1 MPPPS
6 LTQWEPVGLA
16 VPAPFLRADGA
27 EALSS
32 LARLIASGAVSSRTD
47 LAKRTGLARSTIG
60 AHLDRLQDSG
70 LIREAGIAEPSGR
83 GRPAQRL
90 ELAPDAGFVLVA
102 DLGVH
107 SARLA
112 VADLGQRLLAQET
125 LPVQLSRGPED
136 ILDLVEQR
144 WRDLL
149 SVAQCPPDRVR
160 TIAVGLPGP
169 VDRSTGTPVRPPLM
183 PGWDAY
189 PVGQKLRER
198 FNCHVLV
205 NNDASLMALG
215 EARALPPSQY
225 PLVFI
230 KVSTGIGCGI
240 IGASGELHDG
250 ADGAAGDIGHIRV
263 PDSDHVVC
271 RCGNVGCLE
280 SVASASAMIRALQ
293 DPLPDFS
300 IPPGDFTDEELQKL
314 VNNIRQGDAQT
325 IRLLREAATVL
336 GRLVASMVN
345 VINPARIVLGGAIDV
360 ASDDLLAGV
369 RSGVYNRAM
378 PLATRNLTIA
388 HSVLGPV
395 AGVVGG
401 AVSAIEHV
409 LSPEGLIT
417 LTTPTSPHDSPG
429 RQPRPTSANGGR
441 RAQPGF
447 RQPSVRSSSSKPR
460 PSRVDQS
467 EP

>member
-6 LTQWEPVGLA
+6 LTQWTPVSLT
-16 VPAPFLRADGA
+16 VPAPFMRADGA
-27 EALSS
+27 EAMSS
-32 LARLIASGAVSSRTD
+32 IARLIASGAVSSRTD

-60 AHLDRLQDSG
+60 AHLDRLQETG
-70 LIREAGIAEPSGR
+70 LIREAGIAEHSGR

-90 ELAPDAGFVLVA
+90 ELAPDSGFVLVA

-112 VADLGQRLLAQET
+112 VADLSQRLLAQQT
-125 LPVQLSRGPED
+125 LSIQLSRGPEH
-136 ILDLVEQR
+136 ILDLVEER

-149 SVAQCPPDRVR
+149 SVAECIPDRVR

-183 PGWDAY
+183 PGWDAF
-189 PVGQKLRER
+189 PVAQVLRAK

-205 NNDASLMALG
+205 NNDANLMALG

-250 ADGAAGDIGHIRV
+250 ANGAAGDIGHIRV
-263 PDSDHVVC
+263 PDSDHVAC

-280 SVASASAMIRALQ
+280 AVASASAMVRALH
-293 DPLPDFS
+293 DSTPDFS
-300 IPPGDFTDEELQKL
+300 IPPGDFTDEQLEAL
-314 VNNIRQGDAQT
+314 VQQIRQGDPQT
-325 IRLLREAATVL
+325 IRVLREAAIVL

-345 VINPARIVLGGAIDV
+345 VLNPARIVLGGAIAV

-378 PLATRNLTIA
+378 PLATRNLTVA

-409 LSPEGLIT
+409 LSPEGLIA
-417 LTTPTSPHDSPG
+417 LTTPTSPPHGSTSRRP
-429 RQPRPTSANGGR
+429 QPIAHHSQDHQL
-441 RAQPGF
+441 QPG
-447 RQPSVRSSSSKPR
+447 PR
-460 PSRVDQS
+460 R
-467 EP
+467 

>member
-1 MPPPS
+1 MPPPN
-6 LTQWEPVGLA
+6 LTQWEPVGIT

-27 EALSS
+27 EAMSS
-32 LARLIASGAVSSRTD
+32 IARLIASGAVSNRTD

-60 AHLDRLQDSG
+60 GHLDRLQAAG
-70 LIREAGIAEPSGR
+70 VIREAGIAEPTGR
-83 GRPAQRL
+83 GRPAHRL
-90 ELAPDAGFVLVA
+90 ELAPESGVVLVA

-107 SARLA
+107 GARLA

-125 LPVQLSRGPED
+125 LSVQLSKGPEST
-136 ILDLVEQR
+136 LALVEER
-144 WRDLL
+144 WRAML
-149 SVAQCPPDRVR
+149 SAAPCAPDRVR
-160 TIAVGLPGP
+160 TLAVGLPGP
-169 VDRSTGTPVRPPLM
+169 VDHSTGSPVRPPLM
-183 PGWDAY
+183 PGWDAF
-189 PVGQKLRER
+189 PVGQVLRDR
-198 FNCHVLV
+198 FGCHVLV
-205 NNDASLMALG
+205 NNDANLMALG
-215 EARALPPSQY
+215 EARALPASQY

-280 SVASASAMIRALQ
+280 AVASASAMIRALQ
-293 DPLPDFS
+293 DPIADFS
-300 IPPGDFTDEELQKL
+300 IPPADFTDEELQQL

-378 PLATRNLTIA
+378 PLATRNLTLA

-409 LSPEGLIT
+409 LSPEGLIS
-417 LTTPTSPHDSPG
+417 LTTPTSQHGSPN
-429 RQPRPTSANGGR
+429 RQYSH
-441 RAQPGF
+441 
-447 RQPSVRSSSSKPR
+447 
-460 PSRVDQS
+460 
-467 EP
+467 

>member
-27 EALSS
+27 EAMSS

-60 AHLDRLQDSG
+60 VHLDRLQAAG
-70 LIREAGIAEPSGR
+70 VIREAGIAEPTGR
-83 GRPAQRL
+83 GRPAHRL
-90 ELAPDAGFVLVA
+90 ELAPDSGVVLVA

-107 SARLA
+107 GARLA

-125 LPVQLSRGPED
+125 LSVRLSTGPEST
-136 ILDLVEQR
+136 LALVEER
-144 WRDLL
+144 WREML
-149 SVAQCPPDRVR
+149 SAAGCSLDRLR

-183 PGWDAY
+183 PGWDAF
-189 PVGQKLRER
+189 PVGQVLRDC
-198 FNCHVLV
+198 FGCHVLV
-205 NNDASLMALG
+205 NNDANLMALG
-215 EARALPPSQY
+215 EARALPASQY

-280 SVASASAMIRALQ
+280 AVASASAMIRALQ
-293 DPLPDFS
+293 DPIPDFS

-325 IRLLREAATVL
+325 IRLLRDAATVL

-378 PLATRNLTIA
+378 PLATRNLTLA

-409 LSPEGLIT
+409 LSPEGLT
-417 LTTPTSPHDSPG
+417 HALTTGSTPPGSTSQHPQPTAHTLSD
-429 RQPRPTSANGGR
+429 RKLRRSAR
-441 RAQPGF
+441 R
-447 RQPSVRSSSSKPR
+447 
-460 PSRVDQS
+460 
-467 EP
+467 

>member
-1 MPPPS
+1 MPLPG
-6 LTQWEPVGLA
+6 LTQWTPVGLT
-16 VPAPFLRADGA
+16 VPAPFVRGDGA
-27 EALSS
+27 EAMSS
-32 LARLIASGAVSSRTD
+32 IARLIASGAVSSRAD

-60 AHLDRLQDSG
+60 AHLDRLQTSG

-90 ELAPDAGFVLVA
+90 ELAPDSGFVLVA

-112 VADLGQRLLAQET
+112 VTDLGQRLLAQQT
-125 LPVQLSRGPED
+125 LSVRLSKGPED
-136 ILDLVEQR
+136 TLALVEER

-149 SVAQCPPDRVR
+149 SVAECSPDQVR

-183 PGWDAY
+183 PGWDAF
-189 PVGQKLRER
+189 PVGQVLRDR
-198 FNCHVLV
+198 FGCDVLV
-205 NNDASLMALG
+205 NNDANLMALG
-215 EARALPPSQY
+215 EARALTPRQY

-280 SVASASAMIRALQ
+280 AVASASAMIRALQ
-293 DPLPDFS
+293 DPTPDFS
-300 IPPGDFTDEELQKL
+300 IPPGDFTDAELDAL
-314 VNNIRQGDAQT
+314 VKQIRQGDAQT
-325 IRLLREAATVL
+325 IRLLREAANLL
-336 GRLVASMVN
+336 GRLVASIVN

-378 PLATRNLTIA
+378 PLATRNLTLA

-401 AVSAIEHV
+401 AISAIEHL
-409 LSPEGLIT
+409 LSPEALTHT
-417 LTTPTSPHDSPG
+417 LTTGPAPQGSTSRH
-429 RQPRPTSANGGR
+429 PRPTAHNASDRNL
-441 RAQPGF
+441 QP
-447 RQPSVRSSSSKPR
+447 RNR
-460 PSRVDQS
+460 P
-467 EP
+467 

>member
-6 LTQWEPVGLA
+6 LTQWEPVGLT

-27 EALSS
+27 ETMSS

-70 LIREAGIAEPSGR
+70 LIRDAGIAEPSGR
-83 GRPAQRL
+83 GRPAGRL
-90 ELAPDAGFVLVA
+90 ALAPDSGSVLVA

-112 VADLGQRLLAQET
+112 VAGLGQRLLAQET

-183 PGWDAY
+183 PGWDAF
-189 PVGQKLRER
+189 PVGQVLRER

-205 NNDASLMALG
+205 NNDANLMALG

-240 IGASGELHDG
+240 IGASGELHHG
-250 ADGAAGDIGHIRV
+250 AEGAAGDIGHIRV

-280 SVASASAMIRALQ
+280 AVASASAMIRALH
-293 DPLPDFS
+293 DPNPDFS
-300 IPPGDFTDEELQKL
+300 IPPGDFTDKELDEL
-314 VNNIRQGDAQT
+314 VKQIRQGDAQT
-325 IRLLREAATVL
+325 NRLLREAAIVL

-345 VINPARIVLGGAIDV
+345 VINPARIVLGGAIAA

-378 PLATRNLTIA
+378 PLATRNLTLA

-409 LSPEGLIT
+409 LSPEGLT
-417 LTTPTSPHDSPG
+417 ALTTDSAPQG
-429 RQPRPTSANGGR
+429 PPSRQPRP
-441 RAQPGF
+441 RAHNPRDHQLQPAP
-447 RQPSVRSSSSKPR
+447 RQ
-460 PSRVDQS
+460 
-467 EP
+467 

>member
-1 MPPPS
+1 
-6 LTQWEPVGLA
+6 
-16 VPAPFLRADGA
+16 
-27 EALSS
+27 
-32 LARLIASGAVSSRTD
+32 
-47 LAKRTGLARSTIG
+47 
-60 AHLDRLQDSG
+60 
-70 LIREAGIAEPSGR
+70 
-83 GRPAQRL
+83 L
-90 ELAPDAGFVLVA
+90 ELAPDSGFVLVA

-125 LPVQLSRGPED
+125 LSVQLSRGPED
-136 ILDLVEQR
+136 ILALVEER

-149 SVAQCPPDRVR
+149 SVARCVPDRVR

-183 PGWDAY
+183 PGWDAF
-189 PVGQKLRER
+189 PVGQVLRER

-205 NNDASLMALG
+205 NNDANLMALG

-240 IGASGELHDG
+240 IDAAGELHYG
-250 ADGAAGDIGHIRV
+250 AEGAAGDIGHIRV
-263 PDSDHVVC
+263 PDSDHIVC

-280 SVASASAMIRALQ
+280 AVASASAMVRALQ
-293 DPLPDFS
+293 DPMPDFS
-300 IPPGDFTDEELQKL
+300 IPPGDFTDEELNEL
-314 VNNIRQGDAQT
+314 VKHIRQGDSQT

-336 GRLVASMVN
+336 GRLVASVVN
-345 VINPARIVLGGAIDV
+345 VINPARIVLGGAIAA

-378 PLATRNLTIA
+378 PLATRNLTLA

-409 LSPEGLIT
+409 LSPEGLVT
-417 LTTPTSPHDSPG
+417 LTTPFSPHGSTY
-429 RQPRPTSANGGR
+429 RHPRPTAHNPSDHQL
-441 RAQPGF
+441 QPGPQ
-447 RQPSVRSSSSKPR
+447 R
-460 PSRVDQS
+460 
-467 EP
+467 

>member
-1 MPPPS
+1 MPPPG
-6 LTQWEPVGLA
+6 LTQWTPVGLT

-27 EALSS
+27 EAMSS
-32 LARLIASGAVSSRTD
+32 IARLIASGAVTSRTD

-60 AHLDRLQDSG
+60 AHLDRLQASG
-70 LIREAGIAEPSGR
+70 LIREAGIADRSGR

-90 ELAPDAGFVLVA
+90 ELAPDSGLVLVA

-107 SARLA
+107 GARLA
-112 VADLGQRLLAQET
+112 VTDFGQQLLAQET
-125 LPVQLSRGPED
+125 PSVRLSKGPED
-136 ILDLVEQR
+136 TLALVEER

-149 SVAQCPPDRVR
+149 SVAERSPDQVR

-183 PGWDAY
+183 PGWDAF
-189 PVGQKLRER
+189 PVGQVLRDR
-198 FNCHVLV
+198 FSCDVLV
-205 NNDASLMALG
+205 NNDANLMALG
-215 EARALPPSQY
+215 EARALTPSQY

-280 SVASASAMIRALQ
+280 AVASASAMIRALQ
-293 DPLPDFS
+293 DPTPDFS
-300 IPPGDFTDEELQKL
+300 LPPGDFTDEELHAL
-314 VNNIRQGDAQT
+314 VKQIQQGDAQT
-325 IRLLREAATVL
+325 IRLLREAAIVL
-336 GRLVASMVN
+336 GRLVASVVN
-345 VINPARIVLGGAIDV
+345 VINPARIVLGGAIAA

-378 PLATRNLTIA
+378 PLATRNLTLA

-409 LSPEGLIT
+409 LSPEGLIS
-417 LTTPTSPHDSPG
+417 LTTPTSPHGSPN
-429 RQPRPTSANGGR
+429 RQ
-441 RAQPGF
+441 
-447 RQPSVRSSSSKPR
+447 SSH
-460 PSRVDQS
+460 
-467 EP
+467 